1 MPTKLSMLDEQKN
14 RPDPGLMKSILLTR
28 VGASDIRKEGR
39 RRSKRETL
47 LRRDAKQTFA
57 PKALAERLKI

>member
-14 RPDPGLMKSILLTR
+14 QPDPRLMKRIFLTR

-39 RRSKRETL
+39 MRSKRETL
-47 LRRDAKQTFA
+47 LRRDAKHTSA
-57 PKALAERLKI
+57 PKALAERLNN

>member
-14 RPDPGLMKSILLTR
+14 RPDPELMKSILLTR

-39 RRSKRETL
+39 RRSKRKTL
-47 LRRDAKQTFA
+47 LRRDAKQTSA
-57 PKALAERLKI
+57 PKALAERLNI

>member
-1 MPTKLSMLDEQKN
+1 
-14 RPDPGLMKSILLTR
+14 MKSIFLTR

-47 LRRDAKQTFA
+47 LRRDAKHTSA
-57 PKALAERLKI
+57 PKALAERLNN

>member
-1 MPTKLSMLDEQKN
+1 
-14 RPDPGLMKSILLTR
+14 MKSIFLSR

-47 LRRDAKQTFA
+47 LRRDAKQTSA
-57 PKALAERLKI
+57 PKALAERLNI